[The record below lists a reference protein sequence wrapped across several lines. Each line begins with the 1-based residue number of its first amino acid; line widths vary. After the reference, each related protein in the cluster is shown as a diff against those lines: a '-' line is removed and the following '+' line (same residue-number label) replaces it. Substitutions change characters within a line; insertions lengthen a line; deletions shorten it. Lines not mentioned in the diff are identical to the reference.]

1 MTDRLAPSLRQT
13 VSMRPAKKVSPRVI
27 LQRTRPSRGSGV
39 LVTPRDEDSDR
50 WIGILIHRTHNGKE
64 TDRMES
70 WRVNGSPDD
79 LTSLVADKVIERKQT
94 RLVQGDG
101 LDGERAAQEA
111 VASLLQWMGQDPN
124 RDGLR
129 DTPRRVAT
137 ALREMTSG
145 YHLEP
150 ARILSTTFPV
160 DYREI
165 VVLRRLHFTSLCEH
179 HLMPF
184 SGTCSLGYLPDG
196 QVAGLSKLARL
207 VSCFAHRL
215 QIQERMTTE
224 IAKALWEHLR
234 PRGVGVVIAARHC
247 CMGCRG
253 VRKPIAQMV
262 TRVLLGEL
270 RDDRQIRAEF
280 LRLCERGGR
289 RRRVHSREEHDGN
302 GLHQ

>member
-1 MTDRLAPSLRQT
+1 
-13 VSMRPAKKVSPRVI
+13 
-27 LQRTRPSRGSGV
+27 
-39 LVTPRDEDSDR
+39 
-50 WIGILIHRTHNGKE
+50 LIHRTHDEKE

-70 WRVNGSPDD
+70 WRANGSPND
-79 LTSLVADKVIERKQT
+79 LTALIADKVIERKQT
-94 RLVQGDG
+94 RTAQGDG

-111 VASLLQWMGQDPN
+111 VASLLRWVGQDPN

-129 DTPRRVAT
+129 DTPRRVAA

-150 ARILSTTFPV
+150 ARILNTTFPV

-184 SGTCSLGYLPDG
+184 TGTCSLGYLPDG
-196 QVAGLSKLARL
+196 QVVGLSKLARL

-224 IAKALWEHLR
+224 IAEALWKHLR
-234 PRGVGVVIAARHC
+234 PRGVGVVITARHC

-262 TRVLLGEL
+262 TRALLGEL
-270 RDDRQIRAEF
+270 RDDPQTRAEF
-280 LRLCERGGR
+280 LRLCERGSMRGR
-289 RRRVHSREEHDGN
+289 RHTREK
-302 GLHQ
+302 

>member
-1 MTDRLAPSLRQT
+1 
-13 VSMRPAKKVSPRVI
+13 
-27 LQRTRPSRGSGV
+27 
-39 LVTPRDEDSDR
+39 
-50 WIGILIHRTHNGKE
+50 
-64 TDRMES
+64 MEN
-70 WRVNGSPDD
+70 WRANGSPND
-79 LTSLVADKVIERKQT
+79 LTLLVADKMIEREPT
-94 RLVQGDG
+94 RTALEDG
-101 LDGERAAQEA
+101 LDGERSAQEA
-111 VASLLQWMGQDPN
+111 VASILRWMGQDPS

-129 DTPRRVAT
+129 DTPRRVVA

-145 YHLEP
+145 YHQEP

-165 VVLRRLHFTSLCEH
+165 VVLSRIHFTSLCEH

-184 SGTCSLGYLPDG
+184 AGTCSLGYLPSG
-196 QVAGLSKLARL
+196 QVVGLSKLARL

-215 QIQERMTTE
+215 QIQERMTNE
-224 IAKALWEHLR
+224 VAEALWEHLR

-262 TRVLLGEL
+262 TRALLGEL
-270 RDDRQIRAEF
+270 RDDPQVRAEF
-280 LRLCERGGR
+280 LRMCERSA
-289 RRRVHSREEHDGN
+289 RRVRSHTREEHDGD